1 MRQMHSGGARTEET
15 GQDPIGAASSPMMD
29 CGNAKEVPMEL
40 DQLRQMIA
48 IEEAGTMSA
57 AADVLS
63 LSQPALSRSV
73 QRLEAELGA
82 ELFDRGRN
90 RATSLGHH
98 MP

>member
-1 MRQMHSGGARTEET
+1 
-15 GQDPIGAASSPMMD
+15 
-29 CGNAKEVPMEL
+29 MEL

-73 QRLEAELGA
+73 QRLEAELVPSCST
-82 ELFDRGRN
+82 EV
-90 RATSLGHH
+90 ATAR
-98 MP
+98 P